1 MVQPDAIFC
10 QLKELYQVNGTPF
23 AAVSLFLLFLF
34 YKELHKP
41 FILTKILQDPTYKFW
56 FCFQILN
63 SLDMIYAV
71 PKLQQDLFNVLV
83 RFQRNP
89 VGIACDIKEMY
100 LQIEIEERERSHF
113 RLLWRNLD
121 PSQEP
126 DIFEFS
132 RVVFGK
138 NSASMESQFVV
149 QENAPRNQDRYPL
162 AAETVLNR
170 PSEMPEMKAS
180 KRKEDANASATL
192 LSYSLQKE
200 AAPKR
205 SNTCEVWRL
214 DPKRCNNSNV

>member
-1 MVQPDAIFC
+1 MDKTTTKVRIVFDCATKCNGIS
-10 QLKELYQVNGTPF
+10 LNDMLYAG
-23 AAVSLFLLFLF
+23 
-34 YKELHKP
+34 
-41 FILTKILQDPTYKFW
+41 
-56 FCFQILN
+56 
-63 SLDMIYAV
+63 
-71 PKLQQDLFNVLV
+71 PKLQQDLVNVFV
-83 RFQRNP
+83 RFRGKP